1 MPDTRVLF
9 MSGYTGASFRRPG
22 RFNPVT
28 NFIEKPFRV
37 DGLLRMV
44 RQVLD
49 GE

>member
-1 MPDTRVLF
+1 VLF
-9 MSGYTGASFRRPG
+9 MSGYTGASFQRPG
-22 RFNPVT
+22 ALSPAT

-44 RQVLD
+44 RLVLD